1 MHSAFGGDWARTSNY
16 QEMTTSVFSKYSL
29 YMEQKNTWER
39 GGANEIPAQKWR
51 GEILNDVVGC
61 PDRDY
66 IFTPVQLP
74 GQEGDYLR

>member
-1 MHSAFGGDWARTSNY
+1 MKS
-16 QEMTTSVFSKYSL
+16 
-29 YMEQKNTWER
+29 
-39 GGANEIPAQKWR
+39 PAQKWR

-61 PDRDY
+61 PGRDY